1 MLCEVCYFF
10 CGRTDSYFEE
20 NAKDGTISGRNHLRK
35 ELVMKVESSSYEAY
49 LEALEEWKQKMQETQ
64 ATQQKEENSA
74 TDSYVPGISQMD
86 MDIPMPSSTYNAQGM
101 MSGERPPMPPMPLQ
115 ETQETEETDETTGSA
130 QVTGTT
136 EAQGTAA
143 TGTEALLAELSETFR
158 ANPDSILMK
167 LDELG
172 LSLEDLGDEDNLASL
187 ATTMNEG
194 AANMGLP
201 TIEDLDSAVSTLHE
215 KLSANWSSYF
225 EVEEA

>member
-49 LEALEEWKQKMQETQ
+49 LAAMEEWKQKMQETQ
-64 ATQQKEENSA
+64 ATQQKEENSV

-101 MSGERPPMPPMPLQ
+101 MSGERPPMPPMPP
-115 ETQETEETDETTGSA
+115 QETEETDETTENT

-136 EAQGTAA
+136 QAQGTAA
-143 TGTEALLAELSETFR
+143 TGTETLLAELSETFR

-172 LSLEDLGDEDNLASL
+172 LSLEDLSDEDNLASL
-187 ATTMNEG
+187 ATAMNEG

>member
-101 MSGERPPMPPMPLQ
+101 MSGERPPMPPMPP
-115 ETQETEETDETTGSA
+115 QETEETDETTEST

-136 EAQGTAA
+136 ETQGTAA
-143 TGTEALLAELSETFR
+143 TGTEALLEELSETFR

-187 ATTMNEG
+187 ATAMNEG
-194 AANMGLP
+194 AANMGLS

>member
-101 MSGERPPMPPMPLQ
+101 MSGERPPMPPMPPQ
-115 ETQETEETDETTGSA
+115 EMDEATEST

-136 EAQGTAA
+136 PAQGTAA
-143 TGTEALLAELSETFR
+143 TGTETLLAELSETFR

-172 LSLEDLGDEDNLASL
+172 LSLEDLSDEDNIASL
-187 ATTMNEG
+187 ATAMNEG

>member
-101 MSGERPPMPPMPLQ
+101 MSGERPPMPPMPPQ
-115 ETQETEETDETTGSA
+115 EMDEATEST

-136 EAQGTAA
+136 QAQGTAA
-143 TGTEALLAELSETFR
+143 AGTEALLEELSETFR
-158 ANPDSILMK
+158 TNPDSILMK

-172 LSLEDLGDEDNLASL
+172 LSLENLSDEDNLASL
-187 ATTMNEG
+187 ATAMNEG

>member
-101 MSGERPPMPPMPLQ
+101 MSGERPPMPPMPP
-115 ETQETEETDETTGSA
+115 QETEETDETTEST

-136 EAQGTAA
+136 ETQGTAA
-143 TGTEALLAELSETFR
+143 TGTEALLEELSETFR

-187 ATTMNEG
+187 ATAMNEG

-201 TIEDLDSAVSTLHE
+201 TIEDLDSVVSTLHE

>member
-101 MSGERPPMPPMPLQ
+101 MSGERPPMPPMPPQ
-115 ETQETEETDETTGSA
+115 ETDETDETTGSA

-136 EAQGTAA
+136 QAQGTAA
-143 TGTEALLAELSETFR
+143 TGTEALLEELSETFR

-167 LDELG
+167 LDKLG

-187 ATTMNEG
+187 ATAMNEG

-225 EVEEA
+225 KVEEA

>member
-101 MSGERPPMPPMPLQ
+101 MSGERPPMPPMPPQ
-115 ETQETEETDETTGSA
+115 ETDETDETTEST

-136 EAQGTAA
+136 ETQETAA
-143 TGTEALLAELSETFR
+143 TGTEALLEELSETFR

-172 LSLEDLGDEDNLASL
+172 LSLEDLSDEDNLASL
-187 ATTMNEG
+187 ATAMNEG

>member
-10 CGRTDSYFEE
+10 CCRSDSYFEE

-101 MSGERPPMPPMPLQ
+101 MSGERPPMPPMPPQ
-115 ETQETEETDETTGSA
+115 ETDETDETTEST

-136 EAQGTAA
+136 QAQGTAA
-143 TGTEALLAELSETFR
+143 TGTEALLEELSETFR

-187 ATTMNEG
+187 ATAMNEG

-201 TIEDLDSAVSTLHE
+201 TIEDLDSAVSTLYE

>member
-101 MSGERPPMPPMPLQ
+101 MSGERPPMPPMPP
-115 ETQETEETDETTGSA
+115 QETEETDETTEST

-136 EAQGTAA
+136 QAQGTAA
-143 TGTEALLAELSETFR
+143 TGTEALLEELSETFR

-187 ATTMNEG
+187 ATAMNEG
-194 AANMGLP
+194 AANIGLP

-215 KLSANWSSYF
+215 KLSANWSSYI

>member
-35 ELVMKVESSSYEAY
+35 ELVMKVEAY

-101 MSGERPPMPPMPLQ
+101 MSGERPPMPPMPPQ
-115 ETQETEETDETTGSA
+115 EMDEATEST

-136 EAQGTAA
+136 QAQGTAA
-143 TGTEALLAELSETFR
+143 AGTEALLEELSETFR
-158 ANPDSILMK
+158 TNPDSILMK

-187 ATTMNEG
+187 ATAMNEG

-225 EVEEA
+225 KVEEA

>member
-49 LEALEEWKQKMQETQ
+49 LEALEEWKQKMQESQ
-64 ATQQKEENSA
+64 AAQQKEENSA

-101 MSGERPPMPPMPLQ
+101 MSGERPPMPPMPP
-115 ETQETEETDETTGSA
+115 QETEETDETTEST

-136 EAQGTAA
+136 ETQGTAA
-143 TGTEALLAELSETFR
+143 TGTEALLEELSETFR

-172 LSLEDLGDEDNLASL
+172 LSLEDLGDEDNLALL
-187 ATTMNEG
+187 ATAMNEG

-201 TIEDLDSAVSTLHE
+201 TIEDLDSVVSTLHE

-225 EVEEA
+225 KVEEA

>member
-10 CGRTDSYFEE
+10 CGRSDSYFEE

-101 MSGERPPMPPMPLQ
+101 MSGERPPMPSMPPQ
-115 ETQETEETDETTGSA
+115 ETDETTEST

-136 EAQGTAA
+136 ETQGTAA
-143 TGTEALLAELSETFR
+143 AGTEALLEELSETFR
-158 ANPDSILMK
+158 TNPDSILMK

-187 ATTMNEG
+187 ATAMNEG

>member
-101 MSGERPPMPPMPLQ
+101 MSGERPPMPPMPPQ
-115 ETQETEETDETTGSA
+115 ETDETDETTEST

-136 EAQGTAA
+136 ETQGTAA
-143 TGTEALLAELSETFR
+143 TGTEALLEELSETFR
-158 ANPDSILMK
+158 TNPDSILMK

-187 ATTMNEG
+187 ATAMNEG

-215 KLSANWSSYF
+215 KLSTNWSSYF
-225 EVEEA
+225 KVEEA

>member
-10 CGRTDSYFEE
+10 CGRSDSYFEE

-64 ATQQKEENSA
+64 AAQQKEENSA

-101 MSGERPPMPPMPLQ
+101 MSGERPPMPPMPPQ
-115 ETQETEETDETTGSA
+115 ETDETDETTEST

-136 EAQGTAA
+136 QAQGTAA
-143 TGTEALLAELSETFR
+143 TGTEALLEELSETFR

-187 ATTMNEG
+187 ATAMNEG

>member
-49 LEALEEWKQKMQETQ
+49 LEALEEWKQKMQESQ
-64 ATQQKEENSA
+64 AAQQKEENSA

-101 MSGERPPMPPMPLQ
+101 MSGERPPMPPMPP
-115 ETQETEETDETTGSA
+115 QETEETDETTEST

-136 EAQGTAA
+136 ETQGTAA
-143 TGTEALLAELSETFR
+143 TGTEALLEELSETFR

-187 ATTMNEG
+187 ATAMNEG

-215 KLSANWSSYF
+215 KLSTNWSSYF
-225 EVEEA
+225 KVEEA

>member
-101 MSGERPPMPPMPLQ
+101 MSGERPPMPPMPPQ
-115 ETQETEETDETTGSA
+115 ETDETDETTGSA

-136 EAQGTAA
+136 QAQGTAA
-143 TGTEALLAELSETFR
+143 TGTEALLEELSETFR

-187 ATTMNEG
+187 ATAMNEG

-225 EVEEA
+225 KVEEA

>member
-10 CGRTDSYFEE
+10 CGRSDSYFEE

-64 ATQQKEENSA
+64 AAQQKEENSA

-101 MSGERPPMPPMPLQ
+101 MSGERPPMPPTPPQ
-115 ETQETEETDETTGSA
+115 ETDETDETTEST

-136 EAQGTAA
+136 QAQGTAA
-143 TGTEALLAELSETFR
+143 AGTEALLEELSETFR
-158 ANPDSILMK
+158 TNPDSILMK

-187 ATTMNEG
+187 ATAMNEG

-225 EVEEA
+225 KVEEA

>member
-1 MLCEVCYFF
+1 
-10 CGRTDSYFEE
+10 
-20 NAKDGTISGRNHLRK
+20 
-35 ELVMKVESSSYEAY
+35 MKVESSSYEAY

-143 TGTEALLAELSETFR
+143 TGTEALLEELSETFR

-187 ATTMNEG
+187 ATAMNEG

-215 KLSANWSSYF
+215 KLSTNWSSYF
-225 EVEEA
+225 KVEEA

>member
-10 CGRTDSYFEE
+10 CGRSDSYFEE

-64 ATQQKEENSA
+64 AAQQKEENSA

-101 MSGERPPMPPMPLQ
+101 MSGERPPMPPMPPQ
-115 ETQETEETDETTGSA
+115 ETDETDETTEST

-136 EAQGTAA
+136 ETQGTAA
-143 TGTEALLAELSETFR
+143 TGTEALLEELSETFR
-158 ANPDSILMK
+158 TNPDSILMK

-187 ATTMNEG
+187 ATAMNEG

>member
-1 MLCEVCYFF
+1 
-10 CGRTDSYFEE
+10 
-20 NAKDGTISGRNHLRK
+20 
-35 ELVMKVESSSYEAY
+35 MKVESSSYEAY

-101 MSGERPPMPPMPLQ
+101 MSGERPPMPPMPP
-115 ETQETEETDETTGSA
+115 QETEETDETTEST

-136 EAQGTAA
+136 ETQGTAA
-143 TGTEALLAELSETFR
+143 TGTEALLEELSETFR

-187 ATTMNEG
+187 ATAMNEG

-201 TIEDLDSAVSTLHE
+201 TIEDLDSAVSALHE

>member
-1 MLCEVCYFF
+1 
-10 CGRTDSYFEE
+10 
-20 NAKDGTISGRNHLRK
+20 
-35 ELVMKVESSSYEAY
+35 MKVESSSYEAY

-101 MSGERPPMPPMPLQ
+101 MSGERPPMPPMPP
-115 ETQETEETDETTGSA
+115 QETEETDETTEST

-136 EAQGTAA
+136 ETQGTAA
-143 TGTEALLAELSETFR
+143 TGTEALLEELSETFR

-172 LSLEDLGDEDNLASL
+172 LSLENLSDEDNLASL
-187 ATTMNEG
+187 ATAMNEG

-215 KLSANWSSYF
+215 KLSVNWSSYF

>member
-10 CGRTDSYFEE
+10 CGRSDSYFEE

-101 MSGERPPMPPMPLQ
+101 MSGERPPMPPMPPQ
-115 ETQETEETDETTGSA
+115 ETDETDETTEST

-136 EAQGTAA
+136 ETQGTAA
-143 TGTEALLAELSETFR
+143 TGTEALLEELSETFR
-158 ANPDSILMK
+158 TNPDSILMK

-187 ATTMNEG
+187 ATAMNEG

>member
-10 CGRTDSYFEE
+10 CGRSDSYFEE

-64 ATQQKEENSA
+64 ATQQKEENRA

-101 MSGERPPMPPMPLQ
+101 MSGERPPMPPMPPQ
-115 ETQETEETDETTGSA
+115 ETDETDETTEST

-136 EAQGTAA
+136 QAQGTAA
-143 TGTEALLAELSETFR
+143 TGTEALLGELSETFR
-158 ANPDSILMK
+158 ANPDSILVK

-172 LSLEDLGDEDNLASL
+172 LSLEDLSDEDNLASL
-187 ATTMNEG
+187 ATAMNER

-201 TIEDLDSAVSTLHE
+201 TIEDLDSAVSTLYE

>member
-86 MDIPMPSSTYNAQGM
+86 MDIPMPSSTYNAQRM
-101 MSGERPPMPPMPLQ
+101 MSGERPPMPPMPPQ
-115 ETQETEETDETTGSA
+115 ETDETDETTEST

-136 EAQGTAA
+136 ETQGTAA
-143 TGTEALLAELSETFR
+143 TGTEALLEELSETFR
-158 ANPDSILMK
+158 TNPDSILMK

-187 ATTMNEG
+187 ATAMNEG

>member
-10 CGRTDSYFEE
+10 CGRSDSYFEE

-101 MSGERPPMPPMPLQ
+101 MSGERPPMPPMPPQ
-115 ETQETEETDETTGSA
+115 ETDETDETTEST

-136 EAQGTAA
+136 QAQGTAA
-143 TGTEALLAELSETFR
+143 TGTEALLEELSETFR
-158 ANPDSILMK
+158 VNPDSILMK

-187 ATTMNEG
+187 ATAMNEG

-201 TIEDLDSAVSTLHE
+201 TIEDLDSAVSTLYE

>member
-101 MSGERPPMPPMPLQ
+101 MSGERPPMPPMPPQ
-115 ETQETEETDETTGSA
+115 ETDETDETTEST

-136 EAQGTAA
+136 ETQGTAA

-187 ATTMNEG
+187 ATAMNEG

>member
-101 MSGERPPMPPMPLQ
+101 MSGERPPMPPMPPQ
-115 ETQETEETDETTGSA
+115 EMDEATEST

-136 EAQGTAA
+136 QAQGTAA
-143 TGTEALLAELSETFR
+143 AGTEALLEELSETFR
-158 ANPDSILMK
+158 TNPDSILMK

-172 LSLEDLGDEDNLASL
+172 LSLEDLGDEDNLALL
-187 ATTMNEG
+187 ATAMNEG

-201 TIEDLDSAVSTLHE
+201 TIEDLDSVVSTLHE

-225 EVEEA
+225 KVEEA

>member
-1 MLCEVCYFF
+1 
-10 CGRTDSYFEE
+10 
-20 NAKDGTISGRNHLRK
+20 
-35 ELVMKVESSSYEAY
+35 MKVESSSYEAY

-101 MSGERPPMPPMPLQ
+101 MSGERPPMPPMPPQ
-115 ETQETEETDETTGSA
+115 EMDEATEST

-136 EAQGTAA
+136 PAQGTAA
-143 TGTEALLAELSETFR
+143 TGTEALLEELSETFR
-158 ANPDSILMK
+158 TNPDSILMK

-187 ATTMNEG
+187 ATAMNEG

-225 EVEEA
+225 KVEEA

>member
-49 LEALEEWKQKMQETQ
+49 LEALEEWKQKMQESQ
-64 ATQQKEENSA
+64 AAQQKEENSA

-101 MSGERPPMPPMPLQ
+101 MSGERPPMPPMPPQ
-115 ETQETEETDETTGSA
+115 ETDETTEST

-136 EAQGTAA
+136 QAQGTAA
-143 TGTEALLAELSETFR
+143 TGTEALLEELSETFR
-158 ANPDSILMK
+158 TNPDSILMK

-187 ATTMNEG
+187 ATAMNEG

-215 KLSANWSSYF
+215 KLSVNWSSYF

>member
-49 LEALEEWKQKMQETQ
+49 LEALEEWKQKMQESQ
-64 ATQQKEENSA
+64 AAQQKEENSA

-101 MSGERPPMPPMPLQ
+101 MSGERPPMPPMPPQ
-115 ETQETEETDETTGSA
+115 EMDEATEST

-136 EAQGTAA
+136 QVQGTAA
-143 TGTEALLAELSETFR
+143 AGTEALLEELSETFR
-158 ANPDSILMK
+158 TNPDSILMK

-187 ATTMNEG
+187 ATAMNEG

>member
-49 LEALEEWKQKMQETQ
+49 LEALEEWKQKMQESQ
-64 ATQQKEENSA
+64 AAQQKEENSA

-101 MSGERPPMPPMPLQ
+101 MSGERPPMPPMPPQ
-115 ETQETEETDETTGSA
+115 ETDETTEST

-136 EAQGTAA
+136 QAQGTAA
-143 TGTEALLAELSETFR
+143 TGTEALLEELSETFR
-158 ANPDSILMK
+158 TNPDSILMK

-187 ATTMNEG
+187 ATAMNEG

>member
-49 LEALEEWKQKMQETQ
+49 LEALEEWKQKMQESQ

-101 MSGERPPMPPMPLQ
+101 MSGERPPMPPMPPQ
-115 ETQETEETDETTGSA
+115 EMDEATEST

-136 EAQGTAA
+136 QAQGTAA
-143 TGTEALLAELSETFR
+143 AGTEALLEELSETFR

-187 ATTMNEG
+187 ATAMNEG
-194 AANMGLP
+194 AANMGLS

>member
-10 CGRTDSYFEE
+10 CGGTDSYFEE

-101 MSGERPPMPPMPLQ
+101 MSGERPPMPPQ
-115 ETQETEETDETTGSA
+115 ETDETTGST

-136 EAQGTAA
+136 QAQGTAA
-143 TGTEALLAELSETFR
+143 AGTEALLEELSETFR
-158 ANPDSILMK
+158 TNPDSILMK

-187 ATTMNEG
+187 ATAMNEG

-201 TIEDLDSAVSTLHE
+201 TIGDLDSAVSTLYE

>member
-1 MLCEVCYFF
+1 MLCKVCYFF

-64 ATQQKEENSA
+64 AAQQKEENSA

-101 MSGERPPMPPMPLQ
+101 MSGERPPMPPMPPQ
-115 ETQETEETDETTGSA
+115 ETDETDETTEST

-136 EAQGTAA
+136 ETQGTAA
-143 TGTEALLAELSETFR
+143 TGTEALLEELSETFR

-187 ATTMNEG
+187 ATAMNEG

>member
-101 MSGERPPMPPMPLQ
+101 MSGERPPMPPMPPQ
-115 ETQETEETDETTGSA
+115 ETDETDETTEST

-136 EAQGTAA
+136 ETQGTAA
-143 TGTEALLAELSETFR
+143 TGTEALLEELSETFR
-158 ANPDSILMK
+158 TNPDSILMK

-187 ATTMNEG
+187 ATATNEG

>member
-10 CGRTDSYFEE
+10 CGRSDSYFEE

-64 ATQQKEENSA
+64 ATQQKEENRA

-101 MSGERPPMPPMPLQ
+101 MSGERPPMPSMPPQ
-115 ETQETEETDETTGSA
+115 ETDETTEST

-136 EAQGTAA
+136 ETQGTAA
-143 TGTEALLAELSETFR
+143 TGTEASLEELSETFR

-187 ATTMNEG
+187 ATAMNEG

-201 TIEDLDSAVSTLHE
+201 IIEDLDSAVSTLYE

>member
-49 LEALEEWKQKMQETQ
+49 LEALEEWKQKMQESQ
-64 ATQQKEENSA
+64 AAQQKEENSA

-101 MSGERPPMPPMPLQ
+101 MSGERPPMPPMPP
-115 ETQETEETDETTGSA
+115 QETEETDETTEST

-136 EAQGTAA
+136 ETQGTAA
-143 TGTEALLAELSETFR
+143 TGTEALFEELSETFR

-172 LSLEDLGDEDNLASL
+172 LSLEDLGDEDNLALL
-187 ATTMNEG
+187 ATAMNEG
-194 AANMGLP
+194 AVNMGLP